1 MTRVGFAVCAI
12 AIVTFTSPRAHAEP
26 PASGQLAPPNV
37 TLSVTPG
44 TAGGPWKLVVTNGGE
59 LPVLLTADPRVIT
72 LDLIPQNP
80 SAKVTTLRCA
90 LPADARPTTDEGR
103 ELVVPAKRS
112 WSASFDPLFYC
123 FGAKERALLVPGTT
137 VKARL
142 GWPAPLVAPKNAKK
156 KSTTSASPSAPFA
169 LSPVGAS
176 VGQLAPMKELEAS
189 TFTLTEA
196 VTAAP
201 PPASAAGASP
211 PSESESPEAKKP
223 PLSLTATEATD
234 VARGVDV
241 PLTVTA
247 ANESDRAVTT
257 FFRSSTLAFTV
268 NGPAGSVSCG
278 SPRSTAEP
286 FRELF
291 TTIGVKGKAS
301 QTLLISA
308 FCPAGTFDEPGIYR
322 VLPRLDTRGTPG
334 RNVGLKTWDGEVVAK
349 APALV
354 RVRTPRKTPVPQKKP
369 QLD

>member
-1 MTRVGFAVCAI
+1 MTRVGFAAVMATMFFI
-12 AIVTFTSPRAHAEP
+12 ASQAHAEP
-26 PASGQLAPPNV
+26 ASPNV

-59 LPVLLTADPRVIT
+59 LPVLIAADPRVVT

-90 LPADARPTTDEGR
+90 LPDDARPTSDEGR

-123 FGAKERALLVPGTT
+123 FGAKERALLVAGTT
-137 VKARL
+137 VKAHL
-142 GWPAPLVAPKNAKK
+142 GWPAPLVPPKNAKK
-156 KSTTSASPSAPFA
+156 PAAGPSAPFVV
-169 LSPVGAS
+169 SPVGAS
-176 VGQLAPMKELEAS
+176 VGQLAPLKELEAS

-201 PPASAAGASP
+201 PPASAAAA
-211 PSESESPEAKKP
+211 SPEAAQSTDAKKP
-223 PLSLTATEATD
+223 ALAISATEATD

-241 PLTVTA
+241 PLTITV

-257 FFRSSTLAFTV
+257 FFRASTLAFTV
-268 NGPAGSVSCG
+268 NGPAGSVACG
-278 SPRSTAEP
+278 SPRAIAEP

-291 TTIGVKGKAS
+291 TTIGVKGKSSA
-301 QTLLISA
+301 TLLVTA
-308 FCPAGTFDEPGIYR
+308 LCPAGTFDEPGIYR
-322 VLPRLDTRGTPG
+322 VLPRLDTRGTSG
-334 RNVGLKTWDGEVVAK
+334 RNVGLKTWDGEVIAK
-349 APALV
+349 TPALV
-354 RVRTPRKTPVPQKKP
+354 RVRTPRKTTVPAKKP

>member
-1 MTRVGFAVCAI
+1 MKRAGFAAI
-12 AIVTFTSPRAHAEP
+12 ALATVTTFTAPRAHAEP
-26 PASGQLAPPNV
+26 ATPNV
-37 TLSVTPG
+37 SLSVTPG
-44 TAGGPWKLVVTNGGE
+44 TAGGPWKLVVTNNGE
-59 LPVLLTADPRVIT
+59 LPVLIAADPRVVS
-72 LDLIPQNP
+72 LELIPQNP
-80 SAKVTTLRCA
+80 SAKVATLRCN
-90 LPADARPTTDEGR
+90 LPDDARPSSDEGR

-142 GWPAPLVAPKNAKK
+142 GWPAPRVASKAAKK
-156 KSTTSASPSAPFA
+156 GAAATPAAPSAPFVV
-169 LSPVGAS
+169 SPVGAS

-201 PPASAAGASP
+201 PPASAAAASP
-211 PSESESPEAKKP
+211 SASETTPEAKA
-223 PLSLTATEATD
+223 PLSITASEATD
-234 VARGVDV
+234 VGRGVDV
-241 PLTVTA
+241 PITLTV
-247 ANESDRAVTT
+247 ANESDRAVVT

-278 SPRSTAEP
+278 SPRSIAQP

-291 TTIGVKGKAS
+291 TTIGVKAKS
-301 QTLLISA
+301 STTLLISA

-322 VLPRLDTRGTPG
+322 VLPRLDTRGTSG
-334 RNVGLKTWDGEVVAK
+334 RNVGLKTWDGETIAK
-349 APALV
+349 TPALI
-354 RVRTPRKTPVPQKKP
+354 RVRTQRKSALPAKKP